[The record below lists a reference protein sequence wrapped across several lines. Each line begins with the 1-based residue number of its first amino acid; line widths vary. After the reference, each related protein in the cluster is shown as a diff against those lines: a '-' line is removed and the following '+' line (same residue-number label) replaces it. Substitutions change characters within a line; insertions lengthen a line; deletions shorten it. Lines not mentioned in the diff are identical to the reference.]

1 MCRLMS
7 KRPVEDEE
15 REGCTSAVATAGGG
29 RARRSIRNPKRSKSD
44 QQDKGSGRAAG
55 GAGI

>member
-1 MCRLMS
+1 MS

-15 REGCTSAVATAGGG
+15 GEGSTSAVATAGGG
-29 RARRSIRNPKRSKSD
+29 RARRSVRNPKRSKSD